1 MTAIIY
7 LVGRAIRRFGL
18 PTLVAMLPAL
28 VYAQPTVEDQLVKAL
43 TTNSSGELVVLRDT
57 GLFTIKGGASTRIP
71 LPMNNPQAHASTLAK
86 GADSSV
92 YLGGPGMGVWRYDS
106 AGERWQSLNKTLPS
120 LDVTAIAAHAT
131 QPATLYAYYLDKGM
145 FRSIDGGDE
154 WVKVDN
160 GPREPVQAFLH
171 SDMPGSM
178 ETGWL
183 FSGTTRG
190 VSRSMDCF
198 CLWSDAGDLR
208 GTVSAISYDPVA
220 PLNVYAVITGA
231 IYHSADGGQTWKSLQ
246 VPQTVTAIVFSPIE
260 GLVVGTATG
269 KLLFRNAARE
279 WVQIDE

>member
-1 MTAIIY
+1 MTAIIDF
-7 LVGRAIRRFGL
+7 VDRMMRRFGL
-18 PTLVAMLPAL
+18 FVFSATLPVMA
-28 VYAQPTVEDQLVKAL
+28 YAQPAVEALPVKAL
-43 TTNSSGELVVLRDT
+43 TVSSSGELVVLRDI
-57 GLFTIKGGASTRIP
+57 GLFMIKGGTSTKIP
-71 LPMNNPQAHASTLAK
+71 LPMINEQAHASTLAK
-86 GADSSV
+86 GADGSV
-92 YLGGPGMGVWRYDS
+92 YLAGPGMGVWRYDIGG
-106 AGERWQSLNKTLPS
+106 ARWQALNETLPG
-120 LDVTAIAAHAT
+120 LGVTAIAAHAT
-131 QPATLYAYYLDKGM
+131 QQDTLYAYYPGRGM
-145 FRSIDGGDE
+145 FRSKDGGAE
-154 WVKVDN
+154 WVGVDS